1 MKVKEILPYIDE
13 SYRKKVVVKL
23 EDGKRFVGFI
33 TNTESEFD
41 TSSGKMEIELW
52 TGKVWYGLPIDEIV
66 EVIQIN

>member
-1 MKVKEILPYIDE
+1 MRIKEILTYIDE
-13 SYRKKVVVKL
+13 AYRKKVVVKL
-23 EDGKRFVGFI
+23 EDGKHFIGFI

-66 EVIQIN
+66 EVIQID